1 MMAEQDNLWEGRLIE
16 ALYSILARDTAV
28 PEDVDRVLARLTL
41 SRVALADLAVE
52 VAGRSCRRIAGC
64 EWNPEASV
72 GADSLAWIE
81 ALTGE
86 ALILVLPSPANAKP
100 RAAAVRPG
108 VRAAIPHP
116 DTGEGPYLVAVYL
129 VGRTEALF
137 TQAEALREQSAW
149 GAALETYERVLKLD
163 SGHWQALRGKA
174 FVLREF
180 KQREEALRCAEE
192 SVRLNPGYALGWRTR
207 GALLRD
213 LGRHEEGL
221 DCYDRALAIDP
232 DDPVTL
238 QNRRNALE
246 ALGRPVTQSPKASP
260 ARSGK

>member
-1 MMAEQDNLWEGRLIE
+1 ARSSSNSPRSPSIRL
-16 ALYSILARDTAV
+16 LQCPFQPLPTAGF
-28 PEDVDRVLARLTL
+28 R
-41 SRVALADLAVE
+41 
-52 VAGRSCRRIAGC
+52 
-64 EWNPEASV
+64 
-72 GADSLAWIE
+72 
-81 ALTGE
+81 
-86 ALILVLPSPANAKP
+86 
-100 RAAAVRPG
+100 
-108 VRAAIPHP
+108 
-116 DTGEGPYLVAVYL
+116 
-129 VGRTEALF
+129 
-137 TQAEALREQSAW
+137 
-149 GAALETYERVLKLD
+149 
-163 SGHWQALRGKA
+163 
-174 FVLREF
+174 F